1 MRLYSYVLIAAT
13 APAMAWGQ
21 SSFTEAREHRA
32 TDDFAISA
40 CGDAVSRE
48 VRSRNAMASEVKVDE
63 AHASPA
69 TDSRTDIAGSG
80 HLRDGSGGTRTFTF
94 RCSYDIRA
102 GNTSNV
108 SVSL

>member
-1 MRLYSYVLIAAT
+1 MRLFLWMGIAA
-13 APAMAWGQ
+13 AVPAVGWAQ

-32 TDDFAISA
+32 TDDVAISA
-40 CGDAVSRE
+40 CGDAVNRE
-48 VRSRNAMASEVKVDE
+48 VRSRNAMASQVEVDE

-69 TDSRTDIAGSG
+69 TESRTDIAGGG
-80 HLRDGSGGTRTFTF
+80 HLRDGSGGTRKFTF

-108 SVSL
+108 SVWL

>member
-1 MRLYSYVLIAAT
+1 MRVHLFVWAAVFL
-13 APAMAWGQ
+13 PAITCAQ
-21 SSFTEAREHRA
+21 SSFTEARDHRA

-40 CGDAVSRE
+40 CGDAVGRE
-48 VRSRNAMASEVKVDE
+48 VRSRHAMAGQVQVDE
-63 AHASPA
+63 AHASQA
-69 TDSRTDIAGSG
+69 TDTRTDIAGGG
-80 HLRDGSGGTRTFTF
+80 HLRDGSGGTRKFTF

>member
-1 MRLYSYVLIAAT
+1 MRVCSYVLVAA
-13 APAMAWGQ
+13 AMPAIGWGQ
-21 SSFTEAREHRA
+21 SLFTDAREHRA

-48 VRSRNAMASEVKVDE
+48 VRSRNAMASQVQVDE

-69 TDSRTDIAGSG
+69 TDTRTDIAGGG
-80 HLRDGSGGTRTFTF
+80 HLRDGSGGTRKFTF

-102 GNTSNV
+102 GNTTNV